1 LPRRALP
8 TIWEASQDPALNSPR
23 ERIFNV
29 PRVVMALM
37 ALLTLIHLGMAFGL
51 TEPQTNDVL
60 FFIAFTPLRY
70 LSGVHLRGIPDSWL
84 TTGLGPQIWT
94 FVTYAF
100 VHLNLNHLFFNLI
113 WLLAFGAPVA
123 RRFGALRFLVFY
135 AATAAAGALAHL
147 IVHWGE
153 LSPMI
158 GASAAVSGAMG
169 AALRFVFQRE
179 GPLGLLGSGE
189 KESYRVP
196 AAPLTVMFRDPRAL
210 SFLAV
215 WFGLNLLFGIGSIP
229 MPGLEG
235 NVAWEAHIGG
245 FLAGLLGFGLF
256 DPVRP
261 SATPAEAEDATA
273 HSDDLQANSG
283 DKPRQ

>member
-1 LPRRALP
+1 
-8 TIWEASQDPALNSPR
+8 
-23 ERIFNV
+23 
-29 PRVVMALM
+29 MALM

-123 RRFGALRFLVFY
+123 RRFGSLRFLVFY
-135 AATAAAGALAHL
+135 AATAAAGALTHL
-147 IVHWGE
+147 VVHWGD

-169 AALRFVFQRE
+169 AALRFVFQQR
-179 GPLGLLGSGE
+179 GPLGLLGSGDE
-189 KESYRVP
+189 ESYRVP
-196 AAPLTVMFRDPRAL
+196 AAPLTAMLRDPRAL

-215 WFGLNLLFGIGSIP
+215 WFGLNLLFGTGSIP
-229 MPGLEG
+229 LPGLEG

-245 FLAGLLGFGLF
+245 FLTGLLGFALF
-256 DPVRP
+256 DPVKATES
-261 SATPAEAEDATA
+261 SAGADNAPADAHTPP
-273 HSDDLQANSG
+273 ANPD
-283 DKPRQ
+283 DKPNQ